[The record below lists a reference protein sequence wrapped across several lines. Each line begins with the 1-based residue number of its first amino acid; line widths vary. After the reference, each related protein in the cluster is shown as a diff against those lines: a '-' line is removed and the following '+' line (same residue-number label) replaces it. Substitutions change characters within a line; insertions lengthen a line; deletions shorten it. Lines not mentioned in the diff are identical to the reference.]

1 MVNTLFILLKAATQC
16 PSGIRRLILPVPI
29 PVQKKKFH
37 VDQKKFHLGVCAA
50 GEKNLDFLGEKGL
63 EAIW

>member
-1 MVNTLFILLKAATQC
+1 MVNTSFTWLKAAPQC
-16 PSGIRRLILPVPI
+16 PSAISLLILPVPI

-37 VDQKKFHLGVCAA
+37 VDQKKFHLGVSAA